1 MSGRFL
7 DFKSYLGGA
16 SNVLFLEA
24 FPRTQK
30 TFTYNFNNADV
41 SGYTFSADFQSI
53 VLNSVT
59 YNNITGEPNLT
70 DTTVS
75 GYFTN
80 TANINASTFIS
91 NTQANIGIVEFTIPS
106 DRYTG
111 NVLPSTRANV
121 VATVVS
127 FQWETDDS
135 PVQKDQHRYVILERF
150 DPTVGKVPISNIE
163 AEPGFVSLTS

>member
-16 SNVLFLEA
+16 NNVLFLEA

-30 TFTYNFNNADV
+30 TYAYDFGADV
-41 SGYTFSADFQSI
+41 TGYTFTADYQSI

-70 DTTVS
+70 ETTVS

-80 TANINASTFIS
+80 TANVSPSLIDTSAA
-91 NTQANIGIVEFTIPS
+91 ANGIVNFTIPEN
-106 DRYTG
+106 RYTG
-111 NVLPSTRANV
+111 NLIPSTRTDV
-121 VATVVS
+121 VCTIVT
-127 FQWETDDS
+127 FQWDTDDS
-135 PVQKDQHRYVILERF
+135 PVQKDAHRYCILERF
-150 DPTVGKVPISNIE
+150 DPEVGKVPISNIS

>member
-30 TFTYNFNNADV
+30 TYTYNYDADV
-41 SGYTFSADFQSI
+41 SGYTFTADYQS
-53 VLNSVT
+53 VLLSNVT

-70 DTTVS
+70 STEVT

-80 TANINASTFIS
+80 TANVSASLIDTAS
-91 NTQANIGIVEFTIPS
+91 AATGIVNFTIPEN
-106 DRYTG
+106 RYTG
-111 NVLPSTRANV
+111 NILPSTRANV
-121 VATVVS
+121 VCTIVS
-127 FQWETDDS
+127 FQWDTDDT
-135 PVQKDQHRYVILERF
+135 PVQKDSHRYCILERF
-150 DPTVGKVPISNIE
+150 DPQVGKVPGDPADE
-163 AEPGFVSLTS
+163 VTFVALT

>member
-16 SNVLFLEA
+16 NNVLFLEA

-30 TFTYNFNNADV
+30 TYTYNYGDDV
-41 SGYTFSADFQSI
+41 SAYSFTADYQSLL
-53 VLNSVT
+53 LNSVT

-80 TANINASTFIS
+80 TANITA
-91 NTQANIGIVEFTIPS
+91 NTYINTTDAANGVIQFTIPEN
-106 DRYTG
+106 RYTG
-111 NVLPSTRANV
+111 NILPSTRANV
-121 VATVVS
+121 VCTVVS
-127 FQWETDDS
+127 FQWETNDT
-135 PVQKDQHRYVILERF
+135 PVQKDQHRFCILERY
-150 DPTVGKVPISNIE
+150 DPQVGKVPGDPADE
-163 AEPGFVSLTS
+163 ATFVSL

>member
-30 TFTYNFNNADV
+30 TYAYNYDADV
-41 SGYTFSADFQSI
+41 SGYNFTADYQS
-53 VLNSVT
+53 VLLSNVT

-70 DTTVS
+70 STEVT

-80 TANINASTFIS
+80 TADIS
-91 NTQANIGIVEFTIPS
+91 GSMIDETSAATGIVNFTIPS
-106 DRYTG
+106 NRYTG
-111 NVLPSTRANV
+111 KILPSTRANV
-121 VATVVS
+121 VCTIVS
-127 FQWETDDS
+127 FQWDTDDT
-135 PVQKDQHRYVILERF
+135 PVQKDSHRYCILERF
-150 DPTVGKVPISNIE
+150 DPQVGKVPGDPADE
-163 AEPGFVSLTS
+163 ATFVALT

>member
-30 TFTYNFNNADV
+30 TYAYNYDADV
-41 SGYTFSADFQSI
+41 SGYTFSADYQS
-53 VLNSVT
+53 VLLSNVT

-70 DTTVS
+70 STEVS

-80 TANINASTFIS
+80 TANISGSLIDTDSAAT
-91 NTQANIGIVEFTIPS
+91 GIVNFTGGE
-106 DRYTG
+106 R
-111 NVLPSTRANV
+111 
-121 VATVVS
+121 VS
-127 FQWETDDS
+127 KYDFSVYLAKAFGFDS
-135 PVQKDQHRYVILERF
+135 NIIQPVQASRVIILQTDRE
-150 DPTVGKVPISNIE
+150 N
-163 AEPGFVSLTS
+163 

>member
-16 SNVLFLEA
+16 NNVLFLEA

-30 TFTYNFNNADV
+30 TYAYDYGSDV
-41 SGYTFSADFQSI
+41 SGYTFTADYQSI

-59 YNNITGEPNLT
+59 YNNITGDPNLT

-80 TANINASTFIS
+80 TANVSASLIDTSAAANGIIN
-91 NTQANIGIVEFTIPS
+91 FTIPEN
-106 DRYTG
+106 RYTG
-111 NVLPSTRANV
+111 NLIPSTRSNV
-121 VATVVS
+121 VCTIVT
-127 FQWETDDS
+127 FQWDTDDT
-135 PVQKDQHRYVILERF
+135 PVQKDAHRYCILERF
-150 DPTVGKVPISNIE
+150 DPEVGKVPISNIE
-163 AEPGFVSLTS
+163 LEPGFVSLTT